1 MGINKCLLRVVPN
14 VVGYRLRMDGRVL
27 ELSAEVVIASQSD
40 GKMLSS
46 QMLSY
51 LADDMNLK
59 LSGLFS
65 TRPQKTM

>member
-27 ELSAEVVIASQSD
+27 ELSAEVFIASQSD
-40 GKMLSS
+40 VNAKLT
-46 QMLSY
+46 MLSY
-51 LADDMNLK
+51 FVDVMNLK
-59 LSGLFS
+59 LRGLFS